1 MSKLITL
8 HQAAEKA
15 QQLEFINQ
23 LIESY
28 PHRIEGS
35 EIAVISSLMA
45 RLSGDIAVF
54 LIEEA
59 NKTAEGME

>member
-1 MSKLITL
+1 MSQPITI

-28 PHRIEGS
+28 PHEIQSS
-35 EIAVISSLMA
+35 ELLLISSLMA
-45 RLSGDIAVF
+45 KLSGDVAVY
-54 LIEEA
+54 LIEAIACKEA
-59 NKTAEGME
+59 QA